1 MTLRLINNKRIE
13 MSDTEFL
20 AFQEICK
27 ANSRPTFD
35 GTSLFQ
41 DLFET
46 DDKGIIIYLR
56 PPVNQVSFEVIIYLQ
71 NLMVNQHLRIMYQD
85 HNIMI
90 KEVKNIISEAKTLL
104 DELKSS
110 SPPKAK

>member
-13 MSDTEFL
+13 MTDTEWKGY
-20 AFQEICK
+20 QEICK

-46 DDKGIIIYLR
+46 DDKGIITYLR
-56 PPVNQVSFEVIIYLQ
+56 PPVNQFSFETIIFLQ
-71 NLMVNQHLRIMYQD
+71 NLMVNQHLRIMYND
-85 HNIMI
+85 HNLMI
-90 KEVKNIISEAKTLL
+90 KEVKKIINDAEILL
-104 DELKSS
+104 KKIKNTDE
-110 SPPKAK
+110 